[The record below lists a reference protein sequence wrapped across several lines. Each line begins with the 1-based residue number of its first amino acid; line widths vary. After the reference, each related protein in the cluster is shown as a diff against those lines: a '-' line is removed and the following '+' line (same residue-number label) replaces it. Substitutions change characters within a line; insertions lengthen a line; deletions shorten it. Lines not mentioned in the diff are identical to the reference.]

1 MPENAQIYGRG
12 LNSLRVRFTIL
23 IAVCVMLSSV
33 LITVLFH
40 PLESSGGQSHLA
52 GALVATVLMSGLA
65 GFITYAMTG
74 KLTRPIE
81 NLRSSTLAIAR
92 GDYNA
97 AVQVECNCE
106 VGGLADSFRAM
117 VNRLNANV
125 SRMQTLAYEDGVT
138 GLPNRSMLHEALQK
152 MQGCGG
158 ALLFIDLDNF
168 KQVND
173 LHGHQ
178 VGDQLLREVAR
189 RIQIDGLGV
198 EALQV
203 SECLARLGGD
213 KAPSGQCRML
223 FRFAGD
229 EFIALVSGGTSRQ
242 ELSELATTIL
252 RSLARPFDIEGH
264 ALTVGCSIGLAV
276 LGEDTDDAAEL
287 TKLADLAMYEA
298 KARGKGSFGFFDE
311 TLRTASVDRA
321 QLEAD
326 LMQAFQK
333 REFTLHFQPK
343 FAVETG
349 SFSGVEALVR
359 WNHPTRGLLYPGEF
373 IALAEEKRLM
383 ELLGIEV
390 FRLAAAQWNA
400 WRARG
405 WDVPVSINVC
415 PTQFLDPQFSQHMSA
430 ICRDYGVTPSAFTL
444 EITETAA
451 MSGEETVRLQL
462 EALQAAGFRI
472 SIDDF
477 GVGYSNLSKLYQLPF
492 HDLKLDKSMIDDI
505 ARDMAARRVVEYTI
519 SMAHGLGHPVIAEG
533 VEREDQMEVLAEL
546 GCDYIQGFLL
556 GRPVAADKIDA
567 YLMAPSSTEEAA

>member
-1 MPENAQIYGRG
+1 MPENSQIYGRG

-33 LITVLFH
+33 LITYLFELQGSVTSDGQLYGVL
-40 PLESSGGQSHLA
+40 LA
-52 GALVATVLMSGLA
+52 TAVMSGLA
-65 GFITYAMTG
+65 GLITYAMTG

-125 SRMQTLAYEDGVT
+125 TRMQTLAYEDGVT
-138 GLPNRSMLHEALQK
+138 GLPNRSMLLEALQK

-178 VGDQLLREVAR
+178 VGDQLLREVAV
-189 RIQIDGLGV
+189 RIQTDGLGV

-203 SECLARLGGD
+203 SECLARLAGD
-213 KAPSGQCRML
+213 KAPAGQCRML

-229 EFIALVSGGTSRQ
+229 EFIALVSGATSR
-242 ELSELATTIL
+242 EGLTDLSATIL
-252 RSLARPFDIEGH
+252 RSLARPFDIDGH
-264 ALTVGCSIGLAV
+264 SLMVGCSIGIAI
-276 LGEDTDDAAEL
+276 LGEDTEQAEEL

-298 KARGKGSFGFFDE
+298 KARGKGNFSFFDPS
-311 TLRTASVDRA
+311 LLSASVDRA

-326 LMQAFQK
+326 LLLAFQR

-343 FAVETG
+343 FAVHSGT
-349 SFSGVEALVR
+349 FAGVEALVR
-359 WNHPTRGLLYPGEF
+359 WNHPSRGLLYPGEF
-373 IALAEEKRLM
+373 IALAEEKRLVEM
-383 ELLGIEV
+383 LGIEV
-390 FRLAAAQWNA
+390 FRLAAAQWNT
-400 WRARG
+400 WRSKG

-430 ICRDYGVTPSAFTL
+430 ICRDYGVLPHAFTL

-451 MSGEETVRLQL
+451 MSGEETVRVQL
-462 EALQAAGFRI
+462 EALRSAGFRI

-477 GVGYSNLSKLYQLPF
+477 GVGYSNLAKLYQLPF

-505 ARDMAARRVVEYTI
+505 ARDMGARRVVEYTI

-533 VEREDQMEVLAEL
+533 VEREDQMAVLAEL
-546 GCDYIQGFLL
+546 GCDFIQGFLL
-556 GRPVAADKIDA
+556 GRPVAAEKIDA
-567 YLMAPSSTEEAA
+567 YLAAPATVAAA